1 MTIAVVVLWLF
12 VINLGIAFGA
22 GLYESRVVAPLW
34 ASAPP
39 ASLSTPESG
48 LRFWAIVTTGPLTL
62 LTLASLYFAW
72 QAGGLLGTWWLAA
85 ACVAL
90 LERLDLRLFH
100 PDHVAPAAQH
110 VAGAA
115 GRHPVRPLATPGLR
129 STGIGLRR
137 LAAGDARADHRR
149 IEGCTRR

>member
-1 MTIAVVVLWLF
+1 

-39 ASLSTPESG
+39 TSLRAPDSG

-72 QAGGLLGTWWLAA
+72 QAGGALGTWWLAA
-85 ACVAL
+85 AIVAL
-90 LERLDLRLFH
+90 VERLSTFAYFIPTMLRL
-100 PDHVAPAAQH
+100 Q
-110 VAGAA
+110 
-115 GRHPVRPLATPGLR
+115 R
-129 STGIGLRR
+129 STLPPHQVGAQFARWRLFGYGR
-137 LAAGDARADHRR
+137 LALDFAAWLLAMRALAIAG
-149 IEGCTRR
+149 